1 MLGKGGA
8 VGERR
13 FGQASTGGSLGEKFR
28 WAVAWIWRNADCPA
42 DELLSPSNFRRPV
55 VYAHRRTCRTDRKR
69 GSAFILAPTAEDV
82 VKQFAAVDID
92 GGDAISVPWQ
102 PENPQM
108 TATGKCFTACLASVK
123 NSSLAFGLDFARP
136 VANRAGGGVP
146 AGVVAEIWLPDE
158 VRVFV
163 PGVWLTEVRDGDLLY
178 IPCSI
183 CKKKMPEGAVSCP
196 HGQCTGVPSAEKVVL
211 TSVTLADSTGSLRNV
226 LCRGDELAAFTSL
239 RSVQGLETCL
249 REEGHVSLPFRAR
262 CDVIIGS
269 QKATQYETVTVANF
283 ELLAATPKLLE
294 EWDTESR
301 PAPLYVFQGTEAGNV
316 GVTVAFYRVEIVTP
330 GSRCEK

>member
-1 MLGKGGA
+1 MKDASDKRLLVEAWGKNFAGQLRGYGA
-8 VGERR
+8 TQIVLLMNFSVRQTSDGQSCTLTGEHA
-13 FGQASTGGSLGEKFR
+13 GQTE
-28 WAVAWIWRNADCPA
+28 
-42 DELLSPSNFRRPV
+42 
-55 VYAHRRTCRTDRKR
+55 R

-163 PGVWLTEVRDGDLLY
+163 PGMWLTEVRDGDLLY

-226 LCRGDELAAFTSL
+226 LCWGDELAAFTSL

-301 PAPLYVFQGTEAGNV
+301 PAPLYVFQGTEAGIV